1 MSNPTPLSEPLLSE
15 PQAAKIL
22 NVSIR
27 TLQAW
32 RCADKGPAFIR
43 VGRAI
48 RYRRSDL
55 ELYLQAS
62 TVQPSQPP
70 RPHLS

>member
-1 MSNPTPLSEPLLSE
+1 MSNVSTLPEPLLSE
-15 PQAAKIL
+15 PQAARIL

-32 RCADKGPAFIR
+32 RCAAKGPPFIR

-55 ELYLQAS
+55 EQYLKDS
-62 TVQPSQPP
+62 TVQPIRNGGP
-70 RPHLS
+70 RFG